1 MPKLKKSPYDE
12 QTDIFRSTLFGAMG
26 ARFLNQAD
34 LAKMLRKSP
43 SAVSRKLNDID
54 SISFGEM
61 REIASHLGLVIKIE
75 G

>member
-26 ARFLNQAD
+26 ARFLSQAD
-34 LAKMLRKSP
+34 LARMIRKSP

>member
-1 MPKLKKSPYDE
+1 MPKLKKSSYDT
-12 QTDIFRSTLFGAMG
+12 QTDEYRSTLCGAMG

-61 REIASHLGLVIKIE
+61 REIASHLGLRIKIE